1 MATTLTAVVVRNARP
16 AKARRDVADAS
27 CPGLQLTIEPTGS
40 KRWTLRYRRPD
51 GRSARLVLGSVYVAD
66 KEPTT
71 EPVIGGHLTLAGAR
85 RLVAALRH
93 EIAQGRDPGAAHLTA
108 KHRHRVQAEARFAN
122 TFAAAAHD
130 FVEQY
135 AVKKI
140 RRWKEIARLLGFHP
154 DGLTVIDGGLADRWS
169 DKPVAEI
176 DGHDIYQLIDETRQ
190 RGAPGLE
197 RRADG
202 PTQGRARAMHSC
214 LSKMFKWLVQHR
226 RIETNPCA
234 GVHRPDTPVSRD
246 RVLSASEI
254 KKFWAATDAERVEFG
269 ALLKMLLLTG
279 CRVNEVAGMRRSEL
293 SDDGTT
299 WTIPGGPTGR
309 TKITELM
316 SYRCLRWRGRSLLT
330 LALMVIWSSL
340 PMASL
345 RSARVKDQA
354 SSRQGDENHP
364 VGAARSAAHIRHRL
378 RGAWHPSGRDRACG
392 QSYLRCSRR
401 HCRCL
406 NRSELMPERR
416 AALERWAIHVEG
428 LVSGKAAK
436 VVPIRA

>member
-202 PTQGRARAMHSC
+202 PTEGRARAMHSC

-309 TKITELM
+309 TKNHRTHVVPLPPLARQIIANVSTDGDLVFTTDGKSPISAGSKIKHRLDKAMKIT
-316 SYRCLRWRGRSLLT
+316 
-330 LALMVIWSSL
+330 A
-340 PMASL
+340 
-345 RSARVKDQA
+345 
-354 SSRQGDENHP
+354 

-392 QSYLRCSRR
+392 QSYLRCSA
-401 HCRCL
+401 
-406 NRSELMPERR
+406 
-416 AALERWAIHVEG
+416 AALPVFTTEAN
-428 LVSGKAAK
+428 
-436 VVPIRA
+436 